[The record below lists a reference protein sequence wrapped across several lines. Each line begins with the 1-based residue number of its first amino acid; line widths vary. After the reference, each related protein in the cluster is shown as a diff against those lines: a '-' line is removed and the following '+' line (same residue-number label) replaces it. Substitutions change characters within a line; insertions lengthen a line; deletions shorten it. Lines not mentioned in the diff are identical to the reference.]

1 MPHCTFFK
9 LVFLPWYE
17 MKKII
22 VKNKQKCSKQE
33 TQNLEI
39 RHAAIKSKALRLFV
53 IYLHVTG
60 QKSTKLQR
68 SLLPQSQ
75 VITSTVAVNWE
86 VSISSCLSP
95 EIIPNC
101 LLLQAVLRTSQR
113 HQRLLHRAALTD
125 LLSPILLQHRLT
137 LRCLR
142 YCSPAGAG
150 QVSTCRKQKAKGGK
164 KSKPKSRCYAFLRL
178 HDFLKVAFISNSYCS
193 AGEPSQITAM
203 KTEIILIPFIANH
216 KSIHNIHYLNLL

>member
-1 MPHCTFFK
+1 MNACLNVVHMQQKTYSFEIKRHFWNASLYFFK

-101 LLLQAVLRTSQR
+101 LLLQAVLRTS
-113 HQRLLHRAALTD
+113 
-125 LLSPILLQHRLT
+125 
-137 LRCLR
+137 
-142 YCSPAGAG
+142 
-150 QVSTCRKQKAKGGK
+150 
-164 KSKPKSRCYAFLRL
+164 
-178 HDFLKVAFISNSYCS
+178 
-193 AGEPSQITAM
+193 
-203 KTEIILIPFIANH
+203 
-216 KSIHNIHYLNLL
+216 